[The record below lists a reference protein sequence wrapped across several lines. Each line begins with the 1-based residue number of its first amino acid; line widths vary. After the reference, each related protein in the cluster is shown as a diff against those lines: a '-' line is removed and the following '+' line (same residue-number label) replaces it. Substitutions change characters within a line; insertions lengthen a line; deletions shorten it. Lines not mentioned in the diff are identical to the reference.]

1 MEVKLKDVDER
12 YAAEEDNDKLDELEK
27 EKNQIEEK
35 VLEMRETLKVIDET
49 KKGIIQHINSK
60 WISFSKE
67 NKAPEAK
74 IEIDWKSGDIKLMAD
89 GKELTD
95 FSGLF
100 GKYLE
105 AEKSKSLLEGS
116 NIDPIYKKVIER
128 GITPAL
134 ITKIEKIE
142 KLKQTLQQSKN
153 PLTKSLL

>member
-49 KKGIIQHINSK
+49 KKSIIQQINSK
-60 WISFSKE
+60 WIAFSKE
-67 NKAPEAK
+67 NKPPEAK

-105 AEKSKSLLEGS
+105 AEKSKSLL
-116 NIDPIYKKVIER
+116 
-128 GITPAL
+128 
-134 ITKIEKIE
+134 
-142 KLKQTLQQSKN
+142 
-153 PLTKSLL
+153 